1 MSKFT
6 IKKITAREILDSRGN
21 PIIEVKVDLGSLS
34 AKASVPSGAST
45 GIHEAL
51 ELRDGGKRYGGQ
63 GVLKAV
69 KNVNTAINRSLK
81 GMDVRQQEKIDQKL
95 IKLDKTKNKKRLGAN
110 AILGTS
116 LACARAASVASGK
129 PLYEHIRKAY
139 KLSSYLNLNSMK
151 AGSRQAGQTTSYKLP
166 IPMFNIFN
174 GGKHAD
180 TNLDFQ
186 EFMVVPVNK
195 KSTKKNIF
203 AENLRM
209 GSEIFHELGKVLKE
223 RGFDTDVG
231 NEGGYAPDI
240 YSSIQA
246 LDMIMAAAIRAGYKP
261 GIDIGLGMDVGSS
274 VLYDQNTRKYIFKLD
289 SSAFTSS
296 SLTGLYHEWLRKYPF
311 ILIEDGLGEDDWDGW
326 KEMTELLGGDL
337 TLIGDDL
344 FVTSTERLQKGI
356 KENVA
361 NAILIKPNQV
371 GTLTETIECV
381 KLAKENNYKV
391 IVSHRS
397 GETTD
402 DFIADLAVA
411 VGADYIKAGAPSRGE
426 RLAKYNRLME
436 IEEELN

>member
-21 PIIEVKVDLGSLS
+21 PTIEVKVDLGGVSS
-34 AKASVPSGAST
+34 KASVPSGAST
-45 GIHEAL
+45 GIHEAW
-51 ELRDGGKRYGGQ
+51 EKRDGGKRYRGN

-69 KNVNTAINRSLK
+69 KNVNTSISRSLK

-95 IKLDKTKNKKRLGAN
+95 IKLDGTKNKKRLGAN

-116 LACARAASVASGK
+116 LACARVGAKITGQ
-129 PLYEHIRKAY
+129 PLYKYIIKTYKIRTKGD
-139 KLSSYLNLNSMK
+139 KM
-151 AGSRQAGQTTSYKLP
+151 P

-186 EFMVVPVNK
+186 EFMVVPVK
-195 KSTKKNIF
+195 RKTTKTSKGKIF

-223 RGFDTDVG
+223 RGLDTDVG

-246 LDMIMAAAIRAGYKP
+246 LDMIVAAMIRSGYKP
-261 GIDIGLGMDVGSS
+261 GVDVGLGTDVGSS
-274 VLYDQNTRKYIFKLD
+274 VLYDQKTRKYIFKLD

-296 SLTGLYHEWLRKYPF
+296 NLTGLYHEWLRKYPF
-311 ILIEDGLGEDDWDGW
+311 ILIEDGLGEDDWEGW
-326 KEMTELLGGDL
+326 KEMTELLGSEL

-344 FVTSTERLQKGI
+344 FVTSSERLQKGI
-356 KENVA
+356 NEKVA

-371 GTLTETIECV
+371 GTLTETVECV

-411 VGADYIKAGAPSRGE
+411 LEADYIKGGAPSRGE
-426 RLAKYNRLME
+426 RLVKYNRIME
-436 IEEELN
+436 IEEGF